1 MAENPNVQ
9 EQNLKKDSINK
20 LDVIIMSV
28 SAAAPAMCL
37 GGSFGTIMQ
46 GAGTAVSLA
55 FLLATVVIVMIGLN
69 YGQLSSRYNSAG
81 GTYSYVRSVFGE
93 KVGFASGWI
102 YMGVNIC
109 TGVIGAIFATYLH
122 ELFPAIPLWAG
133 VLILLIPIFFVG
145 WNGVEMTTKALIVVW
160 AVQMLLLI
168 YPAIKIMTMRTEAV
182 DNILV
187 NSTQAFLPSYG
198 ISGLMLGVLVCV
210 WAFVGFECPAY
221 MGEELKGGSRSVK
234 IAMTVSA
241 IAIGLVYV
249 IACWLW
255 TAGMSMADVEAVKNS
270 PTTLTDY
277 ALLVGYTMGGKLIS
291 IATIVSCIG
300 CFFAFS
306 TSTPRCLYD
315 MGRTGYLPS
324 ALSKVNKH
332 QTPHISLIVYC
343 VVWAAVALFGAYG
356 NTDILFTMMALF
368 ASVSY
373 ILICAANIKDRWQE
387 KGVKAILLNK
397 IIPLAAIAIL
407 LYMIFSTDW
416 IYLLVTALWIVLS
429 GIASLFWFRHRQ
441 RAKAMNG

>member
-1 MAENPNVQ
+1 MAETQKEQV
-9 EQNLKKDSINK
+9 QNLKQDSIGK

-46 GAGTAVSLA
+46 GAGSAVALA
-55 FLLATVVIVMIGLN
+55 FLLATAVIVMIGLN

-81 GTYSYVRSVFGE
+81 GTYSYIRSVFGE
-93 KVGFASGWI
+93 KAGFVSGWI

-133 VLILLIPIFFVG
+133 VLILLVPIFFVG
-145 WNGVEMTTKALIVVW
+145 WNGVEMTTKALIAVW
-160 AVQMLLLI
+160 VVQMLLLI
-168 YPAIKIMTMRTEAV
+168 IPAIKIIFLRSGEV
-182 DNILV
+182 ENIMA
-187 NSTQAFLPSYG
+187 NSVQAFVPSYG

-221 MGEELKGGSRSVK
+221 MGEELKGGSKAVK
-234 IAMTVSA
+234 ITMTVSA

-249 IACWLW
+249 VVCWLW
-255 TAGMSMADVEAVKNS
+255 SAGMTAENIEAIKTS

-324 ALSKVNKH
+324 ALSKVNRH

-343 VVWAAVALFGAYG
+343 AVWAIVALFGAYA
-356 NTDILFTMMALF
+356 NTDILFTLMALF

-373 ILICAANIKDRWQE
+373 ILICAANIKDRWHE
-387 KGVKAILLNK
+387 KGAKALIMNK
-397 IIPLAAIAIL
+397 LVPLVAAAIL
-407 LYMIFSTDW
+407 LYMIFSSDPVYV
-416 IYLLVTALWIVLS
+416 IGVALWAIAAWV
-429 GIASLFWFRHRQ
+429 ASLIWARH
-441 RAKAMNG
+441 KA